1 MTPELQSVLDRL
13 EEVERRNRGPRL
25 TALIAMVL
33 SLAALAAVAARV
45 VPSATAPAPASSA
58 PGVVE
63 ASRLL
68 LKDADGHVRGGM
80 EVDRSG
86 VVKLVIGSQD
96 GRSGAALL
104 LANPNG
110 TVQLQLRSPSGVV
123 RVALNGTSE
132 PSVTLT
138 SDDSRSSAALLTR
151 TGSPGQLL
159 LSDRDGVLRPTP

>member
-13 EEVERRNRGPRL
+13 EEVERRNRGPRFI
-25 TALIAMVL
+25 ALIAMLL

-45 VPSATAPAPASSA
+45 VPSSAPAPTPST
-58 PGVVE
+58 PGVIE
-63 ASRLL
+63 GSKWL

-86 VVKLVIGSQD
+86 VVKLVVGSQD

-110 TVQLQLRSPSGVV
+110 TVQLQLRSPTGVV
-123 RVALNGTSE
+123 RVALNGTTE
-132 PSVTLT
+132 PSMTLT

>member
-13 EEVERRNRGPRL
+13 EEVERRNRGPRFI
-25 TALIAMVL
+25 ALAAMLL

-45 VPSATAPAPASSA
+45 IPSAPAPAPSA
-58 PGVVE
+58 TGVVE
-63 ASRLL
+63 TSRLL

-96 GRSGAALL
+96 GHSGAALL

-110 TVQLQLRSPSGVV
+110 TVQLQLRSPTGVV
-123 RVALNGTSE
+123 RVALNGTLE
-132 PSVTLT
+132 PSMTLT

>member
-13 EEVERRNRGPRL
+13 EEVERRNRGPRFI
-25 TALIAMVL
+25 AVIAMLL

-45 VPSATAPAPASSA
+45 VPSAPAPTAST
-58 PGVVE
+58 PGVIE
-63 ASRLL
+63 GSRLL

-86 VVKLVIGSQD
+86 VVKLVVGSQD

-110 TVQLQLRSPSGVV
+110 TVQLQLRSPTGVV

-132 PSVTLT
+132 PSMTLT

-151 TGSPGQLL
+151 SGSPGQLL

>member
-13 EEVERRNRGPRL
+13 EEVERRNRGPRF
-25 TALIAMVL
+25 IAMAAMLL

-45 VPSATAPAPASSA
+45 VSPASAPTPAPS
-58 PGVVE
+58 GVVE
-63 ASRLL
+63 ATRLL

-86 VVKLVIGSQD
+86 VVKLVVGSQD

-104 LANPNG
+104 LAEPNG
-110 TVQLQLRSPSGVV
+110 TVQLQLRSPTGVV